1 MNTQLKHSSS
11 ESSSDCE
18 NCVEYE
24 KQVNDLMFGQMI
36 ATTLTSNIADKYL
49 DVKKEYSDEIVNVM
63 KLIELIR
70 TENNQKY
77 ENVSSALE
85 TLNENFTTNT
95 ENVSSALET
104 LNENF
109 TTNTENVSSAL
120 ETLNENLTESIEQT
134 QSLVDYLKS
143 TMFTPGLIPIG
154 ISLLAYVTGLIT
166 FQLCRH

>member
-104 LNENF
+104 LNEN
-109 TTNTENVSSAL
+109 
-120 ETLNENLTESIEQT
+120 LTESIEQT